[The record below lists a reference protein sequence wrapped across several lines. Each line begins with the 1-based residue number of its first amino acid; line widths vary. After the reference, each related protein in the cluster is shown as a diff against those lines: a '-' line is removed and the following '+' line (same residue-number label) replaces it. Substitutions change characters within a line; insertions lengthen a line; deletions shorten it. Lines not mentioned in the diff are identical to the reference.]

1 MEIDTEI
8 EPEVDTGPA
17 GWEYTVEDY
26 VRIEAESELVKH
38 EFDDG
43 QIRAMGG
50 GTNEHARMAMALG
63 LQLGLQLE
71 GRPCAIYSAD
81 GRVRIGGLI
90 TYPDLSIA
98 CAKTYLDLEDRNA
111 QLNPC
116 VLVEIT
122 SPSSERY
129 DRGKKRLRYF
139 KIPSLRE
146 YVIVSHTE
154 RAIDVYARDVG
165 GRWNAPVRYGLG
177 TRALVPSLSLEIDVD
192 KLYTNPM
199 EVEAYY
205 AEPLDADDDDGD
217 DAD

>member
-1 MEIDTEI
+1 MESDTES

-17 GWEYTVEDY
+17 GWEYTVADF

-38 EFDDG
+38 EFDNG

-50 GTNEHARMAMALG
+50 ATNEHARMAMALG
-63 LQLGLQLE
+63 LQLGVQLE
-71 GRPCAIYSAD
+71 GRPCAIYSGD
-81 GRVRIGGLI
+81 GRIRIGGLI

-98 CAKTYLDLEDRNA
+98 CTKTYLDLEDQNA

-139 KIPSLRE
+139 KIPSLCE
-146 YVIVSHTE
+146 YVLVSHTE
-154 RAIDVYARDVG
+154 RAIDIYAREPG
-165 GRWNAPVRYGLG
+165 GTWGKPVRYGFG
-177 TRALVPSLSLEIDVD
+177 TRALIGSLSLEIDVD

-199 EVEAYY
+199 YDEANF
-205 AEPLDADDDDGD
+205 AAPLDDDEVD
-217 DAD
+217 